1 MVGADA
7 WWLRLGAMLRLL
19 IVVGSV
25 GVAADCRAGGFAVSA
40 DGREVTDTRTG
51 LIWRRCPEGMD
62 WQGGRC
68 TGAPL
73 YFMWYEALQHA
84 QSRARAS
91 NTVWRVP
98 NVKELASLLDRK
110 QAYLAID
117 DDAFPGTT
125 NDQYWSST
133 PYAADAF
140 YGWIVHFFYGSVY
153 YTYLEDMGAL
163 MLVRD
168 PS

>member
-1 MVGADA
+1 M
-7 WWLRLGAMLRLL
+7 RNFSFRT
-19 IVVGSV
+19 VGSILGRIALATWLIGMAV
-25 GVAADCRAGGFAVSA
+25 DSRAGNFSPSS
-40 DGREVTDTRTG
+40 DGAEVTDTRTG

-62 WQGGRC
+62 WQVDRC
-68 TGAPL
+68 SGAPI

-84 QSRARAS
+84 QAQSLAAKQL
-91 NTVWRVP
+91 WRVP
-98 NVKELASLLDRK
+98 NIKELASLLDRK
-110 QAYLAID
+110 QSFLAID
-117 DDAFPGTT
+117 ADTFPGAT

-153 YTYLEDMGAL
+153 FTYLEDLGAL